1 MLDYDMNRKITLM
14 LVALVALD
22 ILDGDFNDIS
32 VLDAVKGVLYIV
44 CFALVILNN
53 RKNKED
59 N

>member
-22 ILDGDFNDIS
+22 ILDGDFKSIS
-32 VLDAVKGVLYIV
+32 ILDAVKGVLYIV